1 MAQRN
6 PTVTA
11 TDATTA
17 GSEELSSPSA
27 VDLSAAINALNQAAQ
42 ALTTTATQM
51 MQMMLTVTSGPSVG
65 QPPLGGGVPATQ
77 INTLEDDPFSEAA
90 PTQNPPLATPLLV
103 TAPVNANPLLQTH
116 ILDPQPASGQFPP
129 GTPNFRFWMVTEAL
143 ARGINF
149 WTPLLPAGT
158 RWSVVNPM
166 HVTLDAGEDLNAFY
180 SRGDP
185 RGNDGLFFFHQAVK
199 NRTFFSADS
208 PDVVIHELGH
218 AILDALKPQLFDAAS
233 AQVAA
238 FHEAFGDMS
247 SILCALQLPSERQ
260 KVLTETQGRLNVTSR
275 LSRLAEQLG
284 WAIRQLAPTAVDPDC
299 LRNAANRFFF
309 RRPSQLPPQAPAS
322 QLSSEVHS
330 FSRVFTGA
338 FLDALAG
345 MLQVLGPA
353 TEANLLTASRALGQL
368 LVDGVHTASVTS
380 AYYSQVAAAM
390 IQADQARNQ
399 GRYRTALSNAFRER
413 GILSIAATAAL
424 ASAPVPQREVAP
436 AGMVTMA
443 GFPGVGGF
451 SGQASGTQTRLT
463 YNGQE
468 DDGYRRGPEDAPA
481 LPTQTIATDFG
492 MTLLVPAP
500 AEPPRFS
507 VVPAALR
514 GVSAE
519 PSTPDEAARA
529 FVEDLIQLDRL
540 DLRAVYGRVSPEL
553 IAPPDERSRSRKT
566 HEVREMPE
574 GPVLKRLH
582 FDCGIHP

>member
-1 MAQRN
+1 
-6 PTVTA
+6 
-11 TDATTA
+11 
-17 GSEELSSPSA
+17 
-27 VDLSAAINALNQAAQ
+27 
-42 ALTTTATQM
+42 
-51 MQMMLTVTSGPSVG
+51 
-65 QPPLGGGVPATQ
+65 
-77 INTLEDDPFSEAA
+77 
-90 PTQNPPLATPLLV
+90 
-103 TAPVNANPLLQTH
+103 
-116 ILDPQPASGQFPP
+116 
-129 GTPNFRFWMVTEAL
+129 
-143 ARGINF
+143 
-149 WTPLLPAGT
+149 
-158 RWSVVNPM
+158 M

-180 SRGDP
+180 SRGD
-185 RGNDGLFFFHQAVK
+185 DGLFFFHQAVK
-199 NRTFFSADS
+199 NRTVFSADS

-233 AQVAA
+233 TQVAA

-247 SILCALQLPSERQ
+247 SILCALQLPSVRQ
-260 KVLTETQGRLNVTSR
+260 KVLTETQGRLNETSR

-492 MTLLVPAP
+492 MTLLVHAP

-553 IAPPDERSRSRKT
+553 IAPPDGRSRSRKT
-566 HEVREMPE
+566 HEVRETQE

-582 FDCGIHP
+582 FDCGIHSRR